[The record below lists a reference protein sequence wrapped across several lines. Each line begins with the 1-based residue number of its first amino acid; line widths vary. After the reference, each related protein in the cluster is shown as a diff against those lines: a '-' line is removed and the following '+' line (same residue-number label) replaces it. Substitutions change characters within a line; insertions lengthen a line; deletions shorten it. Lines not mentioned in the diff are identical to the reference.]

1 MKLRRLLCRG
11 VALAVL
17 GTTTTLVA
25 DDAVPWVFTGSTN
38 REPVAAAVPSAGATT
53 VRTKLANEAVASA
66 TAIVMHSLKVGS
78 FIIVK

>member
-1 MKLRRLLCRG
+1 MKSRRAFRMG
-11 VALAVL
+11 AALAVI
-17 GTTTTLVA
+17 GVTTALVA

-66 TAIVMHSLKVGS
+66 TSIVMHSLKVGS